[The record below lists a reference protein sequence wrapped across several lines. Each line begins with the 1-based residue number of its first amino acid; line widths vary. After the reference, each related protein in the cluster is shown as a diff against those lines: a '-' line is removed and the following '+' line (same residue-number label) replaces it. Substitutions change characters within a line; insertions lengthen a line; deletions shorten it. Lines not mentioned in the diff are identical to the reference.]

1 MTDAAKTMRFD
12 DLVAA
17 IGPLRPGDLQV
28 WIEEAWVAPLR
39 EGAAFHFSEM
49 ECARVRLICTLHYE
63 YEIETETMPVIL
75 SLLDQ
80 LYDTRRRL
88 GALTAAV
95 AAQDIAV
102 RDAVLEAAK
111 MRDAAGTGD
120 AE

>member
-1 MTDAAKTMRFD
+1 MTDAATTMRFD

-17 IGPLRPGDLQV
+17 IGPLRPGDLEV

-63 YEIETETMPVIL
+63 YAIAADAMPVIL

-80 LYDTRRRL
+80 LYETRRRL

-95 AAQDIAV
+95 GAQDIAV

-111 MRDAAGTGD
+111 SLN
-120 AE
+120 AEEEAE

>member
-1 MTDAAKTMRFD
+1 MTGAAMTMKFD

-49 ECARVRLICTLHYE
+49 ECARVRLFSTLHYE
-63 YEIETETMPVIL
+63 YAIAADAMPVIL

-95 AAQDIAV
+95 AAQDPAV
-102 RDAVLEAAK
+102 RDAVLDAAK
-111 MRDAAGTGD
+111 TVGAAGDAA
-120 AE
+120 